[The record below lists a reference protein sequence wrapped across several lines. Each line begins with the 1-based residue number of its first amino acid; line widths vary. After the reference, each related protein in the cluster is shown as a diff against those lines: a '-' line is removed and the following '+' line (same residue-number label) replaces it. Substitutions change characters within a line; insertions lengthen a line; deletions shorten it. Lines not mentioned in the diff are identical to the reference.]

1 MLHRKMSTKVNC
13 DRGACA
19 QQQGDGG
26 KQTEQ
31 VEESAD
37 VAHEDALVGF
47 GILLSRA
54 VDKALL
60 LSLLHLSEG
69 EALVEGGVE
78 AYRFR
83 GRGLLFPFIFLPLF
97 GEKGT
102 EPLFSLFF
110 FGRIFG
116 FRMLVFFHECSP
128 GTPFFPGVRF
138 HYTTCADKLQVF
150 RRKLREFDFI

>member
-1 MLHRKMSTKVNC
+1 MPITMLHRKMSTKVNC

-78 AYRFR
+78 AHRFR
-83 GRGLLFPFIFLPLF
+83 GRGLLVSVYFSPAVWGKGNGTAFLSFLLRTYIRVSDACF
-97 GEKGT
+97 
-102 EPLFSLFF
+102 FS
-110 FGRIFG
+110 
-116 FRMLVFFHECSP
+116 
-128 GTPFFPGVRF
+128 
-138 HYTTCADKLQVF
+138 
-150 RRKLREFDFI
+150 